1 MRSGATQISSD
12 TSSRGLVCRA
22 GVNMRGISMGGS
34 NGPASS
40 SLPTRENSNGVY
52 LSGFRI
58 VQDAMLTRHAE
69 YRVVLTSYR
78 YERWHRFSELK
89 GLCHLQMSEETRNAW
104 EAVRSCKAGPGR
116 STLDPQHLS
125 RKCLAIERFLRLL
138 LEDLPAHT
146 VRYVLTPRSARHH
159 QHHSSQQRNRNGNRK
174 PGAYLAPTLQR
185 PARTAGS
192 KLRMR

>member
-1 MRSGATQISSD
+1 MLR
-12 TSSRGLVCRA
+12 RA
-22 GVNMRGISMGGS
+22 GVNLRGMGGS
-34 NGPASS
+34 NGAASPSPA
-40 SLPTRENSNGVY
+40 RENGNGVY

-89 GLCHLQMSEETRNAW
+89 ALAYLPMAEETRNSW
-104 EAVRSCKAGPGR
+104 DFVRACKAPPGG
-116 STLDPQHLS
+116 STLDPKLLS

-138 LEDLPAHT
+138 LEDLPVNILKNALPHVHT
-146 VRYVLTPRSARHH
+146 TPRSAR
-159 QHHSSQQRNRNGNRK
+159 QLRRNSSRK